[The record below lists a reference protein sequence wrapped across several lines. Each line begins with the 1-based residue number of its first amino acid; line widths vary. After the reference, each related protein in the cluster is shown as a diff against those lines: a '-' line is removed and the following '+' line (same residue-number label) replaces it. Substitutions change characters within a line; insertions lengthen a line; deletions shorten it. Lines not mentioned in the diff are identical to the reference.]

1 MAIAHAR
8 GIRSATTLAS
18 IAVVL
23 VAAGIAVAVW
33 VPSSDGP
40 RPATAHAALAKVAL
54 PFVENGG
61 QLDRRVAYSAHVGAA
76 SLFFTGRGVTFALA
90 GGSRHGAGAARG
102 GWAVQQAFLG
112 ASAARRP
119 QPSRRGQALVS
130 YFVGPR
136 SHWKTGLHTY
146 GRLVY
151 RNVWPGIDVVYSG
164 VGTSLEYSFVIRPG
178 ADPDAISLAY
188 RGATGVR
195 LRRTGQLAVST
206 PVGTL
211 KERPPVAYQ
220 RLGGR
225 RVPVSAAFVVPHG
238 GRARANGSRYGFSLG
253 AYDRSRPVV
262 LDPVVFGYA
271 GYLGGSGDDRAW
283 DNAVDGDGNSYIAGY
298 TTSPDFPATP
308 GSLSTP
314 RGDRDAFVA
323 KLDRT
328 GKLVYADYV
337 GGAGH
342 QDTARGVA
350 IDQAGNAYI
359 TGPTDSSES
368 SFPVTV
374 GPDLT
379 LNGPADLFVAK
390 IDPSGTRLVY
400 AGYVGGNGGD
410 SGRDIAVDGNGAAY
424 VGGTTDTADSSFPAV
439 GGLDPT
445 YGGGKH
451 DGFVAKV
458 NAAGTRLVYSGYIGG
473 SGPEDNVRGVAVDGA
488 GSLYVTGH
496 VDSPES
502 TLPIK
507 VGPDRSYNGDQDGY
521 VAKVNPSGTRFDY
534 FGYVGGAGR
543 EQPRRIDV
551 DREGS
556 AYIAGSTGS
565 PESAGFP
572 VKVGPDLTFNGGSRD
587 AFVTK
592 VKPDGTG
599 LVYSGYIGG
608 TGDDQAYGLEVKGH
622 NAYVVGL
629 TTSSPVSFPVFGGPD
644 LTYNGSQDGFIA
656 RVNDEGTGL
665 GYAGYIGGG
674 RAEVAQGVGVDSAG
688 NAYVSGV
695 TASLEETF
703 PTIGVPDNSFNGG
716 AFDAFVAKV
725 APVEGAHITVD
736 VNEPVHAGIPFG
748 VRAVM
753 RDGAGNPVLN
763 YNGPGTWS
771 SSDGGIVPA
780 VPANFVDGVS
790 TTDATVGAPFRADRI
805 TVSSGGASGQSSVF
819 NVLGPLDHIALSG
832 VPGSVAVGQ
841 AFTVR
846 ATAKDA
852 LDDTIVDY
860 TAPATWS
867 DRSGA
872 LTPATP
878 AAFDHGIST
887 TTAKVGIPYHDDRI
901 TLASGAAT
909 TQSALFDVHAP

>member
-33 VPSSDGP
+33 VRSSDGP
-40 RPATAHAALAKVAL
+40 RPAAAQAALARLAL

-112 ASAARRP
+112 SRAARRP

-136 SHWKTGLHTY
+136 SHWKTGLRTY

-164 VGTSLEYSFVIRPG
+164 VGRSLEYSFVIRPG

-188 RGATGVR
+188 RGASAVR
-195 LRRTGQLAVST
+195 LRGTGQLAVST

-211 KERPPVAYQ
+211 KERRPVAYQ
-220 RLGGR
+220 HLGGR

-238 GRARANGSRYGFSLG
+238 GSARAHGSRYGFSLG

-283 DNAVDGDGNSYIAGY
+283 DNAVDGDGNSYMAGY

-342 QDTARGVA
+342 QDTARGLA

-359 TGPTDSSES
+359 TGPTDSSERG
-368 SFPVTV
+368 FPVTV

-379 LNGPADLFVAK
+379 LDGPADLFVAK

-400 AGYVGGNGGD
+400 AGYVGGDGGD

-473 SGPEDNVRGVAVDGA
+473 SGDEDNVRGVAVDGA
-488 GSLYVTGH
+488 GSLYLTGH

-507 VGPDRSYNGDQDGY
+507 VGPDRSYNGDHDGY
-521 VAKVNPSGTRFDY
+521 VAKVNPSGTQFDY

-551 DREGS
+551 DREGN
-556 AYIAGSTGS
+556 AYIAGSTDSNQGT
-565 PESAGFP
+565 FP
-572 VKVGPDLTFNGGSRD
+572 VKVGPDLTFNGTRD

-644 LTYNGSQDGFIA
+644 VTYNGSQDGFIA
-656 RVNDEGTGL
+656 KVNDEGTGL

-674 RAEVAQGVGVDSAG
+674 RAEVAQGVGVDSAD

-703 PTIGVPDNSFNGG
+703 PTIGVPDNTFNGG
-716 AFDAFVAKV
+716 QFDAFVAKI
-725 APVEGAHITVD
+725 APVTGAHITVD
-736 VNEPVHAGIPFG
+736 VSGPAHRGVPFT
-748 VRAVM
+748 VTAVM
-753 RDGAGNPVLN
+753 RDGAGNRVIN
-763 YNGPGTWS
+763 YDRPATWTS
-771 SSDGGIVPA
+771 LDGGIAPSA
-780 VPANFVDGVS
+780 PANFVQGIS
-790 TTDATVGAPFRADRI
+790 TSEATVSAAFRGDRI
-805 TVSSGGASGQSSVF
+805 TVSSADASGQSGAL

-832 VPGSVAVGQ
+832 MPGSVSVGQ
-841 AFTVR
+841 TFTVS

-852 LDDTIVDY
+852 VDDTLVDY
-860 TAPATWS
+860 AAPATWS
-867 DRSGA
+867 DRGGT
-872 LTPATP
+872 LKPATP
-878 AAFDHGIST
+878 VAFDQGISS
-887 TTAKVGIPYHDDRI
+887 TTAQVGGPYHDDRI
-901 TLASGAAT
+901 TLTSGAVSA
-909 TQSALFDVHAP
+909 QSALFTVHAP